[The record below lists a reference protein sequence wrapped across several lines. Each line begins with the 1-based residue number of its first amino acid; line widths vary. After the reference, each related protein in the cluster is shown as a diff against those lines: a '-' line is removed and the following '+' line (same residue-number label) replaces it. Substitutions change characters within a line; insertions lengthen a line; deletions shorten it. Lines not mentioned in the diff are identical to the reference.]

1 MRHVYLQGW
10 ILSSVAILAAC
21 GGGGGE
27 ANTPPAS
34 VPLSAANY
42 QNVTSE
48 VVDSV
53 TGLGNLPET
62 IDIVTPANAQPAAGV
77 PAALVSGE
85 PYPLIRYALSLT
97 PQLQASQRAQAQA
110 VQNYVEY
117 CYNGSLSISAND
129 ADNNGRESA
138 GDSVIITAN
147 NCVPELGMPAING
160 RMTLVLGNVSV
171 DRYGDLISGTATL
184 SFSNFNSDGVSLNGS
199 ARLSIDSS
207 AISVDFNRLVAS
219 DGVRSRV
226 YDYRMTVD
234 SSGAAA
240 VDGPIEVG
248 GSTYILSTLER
259 ATFAGAYPSAGA
271 VRITDGHG
279 SRVDVSLSPSGYDA
293 MLYLKGDESADGTF
307 SEAW

>member
-1 MRHVYLQGW
+1 MRRVYLQGW

-53 TGLGNLPET
+53 TGLGNLSET
-62 IDIVTPANAQPAAGV
+62 IDIVTAANAQPAGV
-77 PAALVSGE
+77 PAALASGE

-97 PQLQASQRAQAQA
+97 PQLKLSQRVQAQA
-110 VQNYVEY
+110 VGIIVEP
-117 CYNGSLSISAND
+117 CYSGSLTVATND
-129 ADNNGRESA
+129 ADNNQRESS
-138 GDSVIITAN
+138 GDSVTITAN
-147 NCVPELGMPAING
+147 NCVPEVGVPAING
-160 RMTLVLGNVSV
+160 LMTLVLGNVSV

-199 ARLSIDSS
+199 ARLSIDSR

-219 DGVRSRV
+219 DGVRSLV

-240 VDGPIEVG
+240 VDGPIEIG
-248 GSTYILSTLER
+248 GSTYILSTLDR
-259 ATFAGAYPSAGA
+259 TTFAGAYPSAGA

-279 SRVDVSLSPSGYDA
+279 SRVVVRLSSAGYDA
-293 MLYLKGDESADGTF
+293 MLYLKGDDSADGTF
-307 SEAW
+307 SGAW